1 MAQAAQP
8 KAWTPEVTDWIEKTA
23 MLQAAAIGIVGET
36 EPPDPATMGMMR
48 SVQMAASSL
57 LTALSLLQM
66 RGPT

>member
-1 MAQAAQP
+1 MDIEP
-8 KAWTPEVTDWIEKTA
+8 KPKTWTPEVTDWIDKTA
-23 MLQAAAIGIVGET
+23 MLQAAAIGIVGSVD
-36 EPPDPATMGMMR
+36 PPDPAIMGMMR